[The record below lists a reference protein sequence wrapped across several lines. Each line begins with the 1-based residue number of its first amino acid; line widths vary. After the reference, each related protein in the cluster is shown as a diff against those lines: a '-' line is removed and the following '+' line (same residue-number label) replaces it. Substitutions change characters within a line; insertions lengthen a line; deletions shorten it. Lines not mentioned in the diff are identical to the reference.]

1 MTHNETIGFQKTMR
15 SGLVC
20 EKRKNM
26 KPSHYIQKII
36 KTRQKQ
42 LKLAFKV
49 LDMYLSTQEVDSALK
64 SKDLKKDVPTR
75 NI

>member
-1 MTHNETIGFQKTMR
+1 
-15 SGLVC
+15 
-20 EKRKNM
+20 M
-26 KPSHYIQKII
+26 KPSHYIQKIA

-49 LDMYLSTQEVDSALK
+49 LDMYLSTQEVDNALK
-64 SKDLKKDVPTR
+64 SKKNVPTR